1 MKIQLVA
8 AVCALLGGQCNLS
21 HAADWQQFSASTDG
35 AKGFT
40 DYERIKRDQYGVNT
54 YRAWWRADLAKPA
67 LARGKTFVSYLS
79 LYRVDCGKLTL
90 TSLAAHYYDSNG
102 KVVLSEEW
110 ESATSVAIPDSTGET
125 FVNAICSAAKIRGL

>member
-8 AVCALLGGQCNLS
+8 AICALLAGQCNLS
-21 HAADWQQFSASTDG
+21 HAADWQQFSLSKDG
-35 AKGFT
+35 AKGYT
-40 DYERIKRDQYGVNT
+40 DYERIKRDQHGSHT
-54 YRAWWRADLAKPA
+54 YRAWWRTVLAKPA
-67 LARGKTFVSYLS
+67 PANGKTFVLHIS
-79 LYRVDCGKLTL
+79 LHRVDCDKLTV
-90 TSLAAHYYDSNG
+90 TSLAAHYYDSKG